1 MSNPFTNQ
9 DGKTLPTPVALAV
22 IAFAALVVACVVGLV
37 FVGRD
42 IAAIVYFLTAFV
54 PATIGLVV
62 VASKQEKVLEQAKS
76 NAADLAQVKKAVNGQ
91 LDAKFDRVHEAIK
104 DNGVNADPSPT
115 TGNEFPNG

>member
-1 MSNPFTNQ
+1 MSNPFTGP

-54 PATIGLVV
+54 PATVGLVV
-62 VASKQEKVLEQAKS
+62 VASKQEKVLDQARS
-76 NAADLAQVKKAVNGQ
+76 NADDLQQVKRAVNGQ
-91 LDAKFDRVHEAIK
+91 LDAKFADVHAAIVE
-104 DNGVNADPSPT
+104 NGNAPT
-115 TGNEFPNG
+115 TETGN